1 MKEDI
6 IINLFYI
13 IKKINRF
20 ASLKNN
26 LFFFMCRMNVFD
38 RTSFGQN

>member
-1 MKEDI
+1 MKEDV

-26 LFFFMCRMNVFD
+26 LFLCVE
-38 RTSFGQN
+38 

>member
-13 IKKINRF
+13 IKKVNRF

-26 LFFFMCRMNVFD
+26 LFFLCVE
-38 RTSFGQN
+38 

>member
-13 IKKINRF
+13 IKKVNRF
-20 ASLKNN
+20 VSLKNN
-26 LFFFMCRMNVFD
+26 LFFYV
-38 RTSFGQN
+38 